1 MSAYAPPLACSAPRP
16 QPGTQGIARIAV
28 DDASATITV
37 TFLHDLTPQEQQYAY
52 DASAYVLTGG
62 EVIFPKIMA
71 ASKSGARAAVLQ
83 LDRIGDFSAYLLAV
97 RGFDVVDPFFA
108 SASVRFR
115 VGCDD
120 ATDPESGAVTMPP
133 PSAPVVVDY
142 LAKDYASFRQ
152 ALLDFAAAR
161 YPDWTERSEAD
172 VTMVMLELFAWAG
185 DMLSYMQDR
194 VGNEAFLETATQRRS
209 VAAHLAL
216 IGYAIDQGS
225 SAHAWLRFTV
235 DRDVSITAAQPV
247 QVANRPLNATDAL
260 IVYETFGAASLVAA
274 NDVMPLYDYGNGAC
288 TLAQS
293 ALSAALG
300 GAFTGLT
307 AGAYVMLHDRASGTR
322 DVVRLAADARTRTIA
337 GEAVTE
343 IAWLPTTPLSTAY
356 DVLSTVVYGN
366 VVLATHGETLT
377 NAVLRELTPE
387 QRSQLKRDDD
397 DFPPGVLPLRN
408 RVPLPTGPLAFID
421 RSTLALGAPL
431 GAAAGAP
438 VSTTARVP
446 KSDGTLTVFVE
457 GDDVPWVEIVSLLD
471 AGPDDRVFAID
482 VDDAGEATIVFGDG
496 VHGRVPPDDATIR
509 GTYRVG
515 GGALGNV
522 AADTLVVVRN
532 APAGATW
539 MVTNPLPATGGRSPQ
554 SSDAARRFA
563 TAAFET
569 PLALIAADDYASA
582 ATAFRTPA
590 GAPLASAARA
600 SFAWT
605 GSWSTA
611 RVTVAPANGTSLDP
625 QTAEAIRAQLDLHR
639 LAGYDVEVV
648 PPRGFPIALEI
659 TATLAPGADP
669 HDVRA
674 ALASAFGTGS
684 SGFFRPGAFG
694 FGDPVYLSR
703 IDAAALAVRGVAGV
717 RIDRLAPLSS
727 ARPAEATRDAI
738 RYGALT
744 VPHDRIVRL
753 DDDPN
758 APQNG
763 ILRIRLVPPL

>member
-1 MSAYAPPLACSAPRP
+1 MAPRSAPL
-16 QPGTQGIARIAV
+16 I
-28 DDASATITV
+28 
-37 TFLHDLTPQEQQYAY
+37 
-52 DASAYVLTGG
+52 
-62 EVIFPKIMA
+62 
-71 ASKSGARAAVLQ
+71 
-83 LDRIGDFSAYLLAV
+83 
-97 RGFDVVDPFFA
+97 
-108 SASVRFR
+108 
-115 VGCDD
+115 
-120 ATDPESGAVTMPP
+120 
-133 PSAPVVVDY
+133 VDY

-161 YPDWTERSEAD
+161 YPEWTERSEAD

-260 IVYETFGAASLVAA
+260 IVFETFGAASLVAA
-274 NDVMPLYDYGNGAC
+274 NDEMPLYDDGNGAS
-288 TLAQS
+288 TLPQN
-293 ALSAALG
+293 ALAATLG

-307 AGAYVMLHDRASGTR
+307 SGAYVMLHDGKSGTR
-322 DVVRLAADARTRTIA
+322 DVVRLAADARIRTVA
-337 GEAVTE
+337 GAQVTE
-343 IAWLPTTPLSTAY
+343 IAWLPTTPLSAAY
-356 DVLSTVVYGN
+356 DVAETVVYGN

-377 NAVLRELTPE
+377 NAVLRELTSD
-387 QRSQLKRDDD
+387 QKIQLQRDDD

-431 GAAAGAP
+431 GAAAATAP

-446 KSDGTLTVFVE
+446 KSDGTLTVFVD

-471 AGPDDRVFAID
+471 AGPDDHVFAID

-496 VHGRVPPDDATIR
+496 VHGRVPPEDATIR

-532 APAGATW
+532 APAGTAW
-539 MVTNPLPATGGRSPQ
+539 KATNPLPATGGRSPQ

-569 PLALIAADDYASA
+569 PLALIAADDYANA
-582 ATAFRTPA
+582 ALAVRTPA

-611 RVTVAPANGTSLDP
+611 RVTAVPANGSSLDP
-625 QTAEAIRAQLDLHR
+625 RIAEAIRAQLDDHR

-648 PPRGFPIALEI
+648 APRGFPIALEI

-669 HDVRA
+669 HEVRA
-674 ALASAFGTGS
+674 ALATAFGTGPP
-684 SGFFRPGAFG
+684 GFFRPGAFG

-703 IDAAALAVRGVAGV
+703 IDAAALAVRGVTDV

-738 RYGALT
+738 RYGALN

-763 ILRIRLVPPL
+763 ILRIRLVPPS